1 MTQNI
6 KKLNLIINKKV
17 FILIGTFEI
26 LTEVAK
32 KIIKLKI

>member
-17 FILIGTFEI
+17 FILTGTSEI

-32 KIIKLKI
+32 KIIKPKI